1 MHSAFDTLTLV
12 VALLAM
18 ACRKIYADRP
28 PYMNQSEV
36 CDNMYMGIEKP
47 HFGWKK
53 RLSNL
58 LCLTLF
64 SLPLAVQRYE
74 VVGAFT
80 NGCFLCFVSPFRP
93 IMPLR

>member
-36 CDNMYMGIEKP
+36 CDNIYKGIE
-47 HFGWKK
+47 
-53 RLSNL
+53 
-58 LCLTLF
+58 
-64 SLPLAVQRYE
+64 
-74 VVGAFT
+74 
-80 NGCFLCFVSPFRP
+80 
-93 IMPLR
+93 